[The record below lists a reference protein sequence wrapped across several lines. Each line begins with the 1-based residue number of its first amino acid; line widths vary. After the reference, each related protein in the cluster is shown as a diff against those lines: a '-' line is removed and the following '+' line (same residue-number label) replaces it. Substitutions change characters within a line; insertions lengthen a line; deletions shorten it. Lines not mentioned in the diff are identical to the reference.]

1 MAWKAPLWRVPILET
16 LILSRHHWG
25 QVAFSARNCVTSKRV
40 CSTKR
45 NCVISIASF
54 CAGAALVLQ
63 QCIINNNKEKFCQ
76 ISNWHQFD
84 IFLVGLLDIIVIN
97 LTIDSNINFFL
108 SISRSKISRIMATA
122 NITECLTTSTDNI
135 ITSLACP
142 ECIAVPSVNQ
152 IYQCENGHTI
162 CIECYEVYQLE
173 GAINCTK
180 CKKKMFKTRYTDI
193 VTNYILPRYK

>member
-1 MAWKAPLWRVPILET
+1 
-16 LILSRHHWG
+16 
-25 QVAFSARNCVTSKRV
+25 
-40 CSTKR
+40 
-45 NCVISIASF
+45 
-54 CAGAALVLQ
+54 
-63 QCIINNNKEKFCQ
+63 
-76 ISNWHQFD
+76 
-84 IFLVGLLDIIVIN
+84 
-97 LTIDSNINFFL
+97 
-108 SISRSKISRIMATA
+108 MATA
-122 NITECLTTSTDNI
+122 NITECLTTSADNI

-193 VTNYILPRYK
+193 VTNYILPRLSIPCPFFGCSGKTLWAEMENHKKDCEHGRRQREIELKAQKEVERKQEQEGEDFFEEFVDGLEELEGTEDQMQEINIVSPASSPLATLQEMERLQSL